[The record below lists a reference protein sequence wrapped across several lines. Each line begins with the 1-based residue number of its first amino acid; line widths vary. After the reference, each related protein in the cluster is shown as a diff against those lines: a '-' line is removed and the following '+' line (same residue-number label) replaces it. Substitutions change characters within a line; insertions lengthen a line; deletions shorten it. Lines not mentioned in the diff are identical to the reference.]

1 MSKTIE
7 ERLEE
12 LLKQSLNAYPWGRR
26 YPSAEF
32 YPNDELA
39 EPKRAITKPW
49 NAAIKAMEFLVNEY
63 YDETTPCAENDH
75 PGWWGCQYCGGEKY
89 SNPELHMPD
98 HCPVAA
104 QQAALA
110 AMKGETD
117 EGS

>member
-49 NAAIKAMEFLVNEY
+49 TTAVKAMEAVLTQ
-63 YDETTPCAENDH
+63 YDERGDTWYCYGCAGADSKHSERHTPDNC
-75 PGWWGCQYCGGEKY
+75 Y
-89 SNPELHMPD
+89 
-98 HCPVAA
+98 VAA
-104 QQAALA
+104 CQAALA